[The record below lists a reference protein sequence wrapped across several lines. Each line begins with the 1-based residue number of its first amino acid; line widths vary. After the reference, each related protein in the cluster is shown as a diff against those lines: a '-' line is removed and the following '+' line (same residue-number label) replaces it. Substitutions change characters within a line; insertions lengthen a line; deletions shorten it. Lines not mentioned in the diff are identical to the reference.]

1 MPQNPTR
8 QVHALL
14 GNLPAY
20 QNAGFLHDA
29 SQKDKLAPKRLIWK
43 RTKYNLPMTK
53 FLKHFAVV
61 CSCRHCKKSHYF
73 QAMK

>member
-20 QNAGFLHDA
+20 QNATRNKATPPTRQSFTHFFFFGNLFLA
-29 SQKDKLAPKRLIWK
+29 L
-43 RTKYNLPMTK
+43 
-53 FLKHFAVV
+53 
-61 CSCRHCKKSHYF
+61 
-73 QAMK
+73 